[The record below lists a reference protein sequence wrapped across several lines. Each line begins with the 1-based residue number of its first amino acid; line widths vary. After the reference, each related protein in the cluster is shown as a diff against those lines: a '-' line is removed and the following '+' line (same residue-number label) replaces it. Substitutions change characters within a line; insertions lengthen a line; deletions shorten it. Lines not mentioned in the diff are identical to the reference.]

1 MKANLLLVMF
11 LLVISSVTAA
21 EIHGT
26 IYSASLSKVKNVVV
40 EVDSSPVQ
48 RLVAKEGEY
57 GFSVPAGRDYT
68 IIAKV
73 NNSKVAEERISVKAD
88 GSYVID
94 LFIFPEFEDEV
105 IEEIVI
111 DDPLLEESLW
121 EGGSNSSWIVILI
134 ILGLIGIAGARF
146 IIKRKPDQIK
156 KELLKEEMKLPSK
169 NDLDKIIELIKSE
182 GGRMNQKELRK
193 HFPLSEAKVS
203 LMIAELE
210 SKGKIEKIK
219 KGRGNILVLK

>member
-1 MKANLLLVMF
+1 MKINLLIVMF

-26 IYSASLSKVKNVVV
+26 IYSASLSKVKNVIV
-40 EVDSSPVQ
+40 EIDSSPAQ

-68 IIAKV
+68 IIAKL
-73 NNSKVAEERISVKAD
+73 NNSKVAEEKISVKED

-94 LFIFPEFEDEV
+94 LFVFPEFEDEV

-121 EGGSNSSWIVILI
+121 EGSSNSSWIVII
-134 ILGLIGIAGARF
+134 IVLLLMGIAVTRF
-146 IIKRKPDQIK
+146 VIKRKPEEIK
-156 KELLKEEMKLPSK
+156 KELLKEEMKLPS
-169 NDLDKIIELIKSE
+169 
-182 GGRMNQKELRK
+182 
-193 HFPLSEAKVS
+193 
-203 LMIAELE
+203 
-210 SKGKIEKIK
+210 
-219 KGRGNILVLK
+219 